1 MSGWMDRGV
10 GEWMDGWED
19 RKVKKQEGKVK
30 VYFSQGESVVLT
42 HTQSKHVSKVCYSS
56 TREAAGQPR

>member
-19 RKVKKQEGKVK
+19 R
-30 VYFSQGESVVLT
+30 QGESVVLT